1 MPTVTPTALT
11 AVAGR
16 ILQAAGAPDDIA
28 ANVGKWLVNS
38 DLSGH
43 PSHGVIR
50 IPDYLAFVASGVI
63 LPAERPR
70 VIAET
75 DTTVL
80 VDGRQAFG
88 HVSADAL
95 IRAVSEKALDHDVAI
110 GGGIRFTHIGRLG
123 EWVDV
128 GAQLGVLCLVS
139 VSEGRGDLG
148 VPFGGKEARLDS
160 NPMAFGAPAAEGDG
174 FTLDIAT
181 TAVAEGKVRAYR
193 DRGEPIPD
201 SWVLDRDGHPT
212 TDPSALYDGG
222 VLQPFG
228 GHKGSG
234 LGIMI
239 SILCGNLVAAAQPE
253 LELDHGVFA
262 LAINPSA
269 FGDSDLV
276 LRAIRQNLARVR
288 TTPPAPGFSEV
299 LVPGD
304 YERKAREAALGTD
317 IEVPGST
324 WERIIEAA
332 ETVGVEPDSLRA
344 TARGG

>member
-1 MPTVTPTALT
+1 MPTLTPEALT

-16 ILQAAGAPDDIA
+16 ILVAAGAPDDIA
-28 ANVGKWLVNS
+28 ASVGTWLVTA
-38 DLSGH
+38 DRSGH

-50 IPDYLAFVASGVI
+50 IPDYLAFIASGVI

-95 IRAVSEKALDHDVAI
+95 IRAVADKALDHDVAI

-128 GAQLGVLCLVS
+128 GAQLGVLCLVCA
-139 VSEGRGDLG
+139 SEARGDLG

-160 NPMAFGAPAAEGDG
+160 NPLAFGAPATEGDG

-201 SWVLDRDGHPT
+201 AWVLDRDGNPT
-212 TDPSALYDGG
+212 TDPNDLYDGG
-222 VLQPFG
+222 FLQPFG

-239 SILCGNLVAAAQPE
+239 SILCGNLVATAQRE
-253 LELDHGVFA
+253 LQLNQGVFA
-262 LAINPSA
+262 LAISPGA

-276 LRAIRQNLARVR
+276 LRGIRENLARIR
-288 TTPPAPGFSEV
+288 STPPAPGFSEV

-304 YERKAREAALGTD
+304 YERKAREATLGTD
-317 IEVPGST
+317 IEVPDST
-324 WERIIEAA
+324 WERIVEAA

-344 TARGG
+344 EAQGD